1 MYQNLTVE
9 KKNIKALARSKDDPV
24 QTEMVT
30 LQIRSGRKEKIR
42 PGDILGALTAN
53 SGLSG
58 DQIGKITIG
67 DKTSFVAVKRG
78 IARLALRTVSDG
90 KIKGKKYRAT
100 LLG

>member
-67 DKTSFVAVKRG
+67 DKTSFVAVKRE
-78 IARLALRTVSDG
+78 IAKLALRTVSDG
-90 KIKGKKYRAT
+90 KIKGRKYRAT